1 MKTPHK
7 FNLLAAVLVGV
18 LAVTT
23 THAADA
29 PKMKMDIPPEIT
41 TPDSAADS
49 AAPATPPTSSVTAEE
64 AQTIAQEAYTY
75 FYPLVL
81 MDVTRKHF
89 SNIEAGKMFGR
100 GPMNTFVHARTFPPA
115 TFRGAT
121 HANFDTLYSVGWLDL
136 TKEPIVISVPD
147 TQGRYY
153 LMQLLDMW
161 TDSFAGVGKRTTG
174 TEAGNFVVVGPGWQG
189 ELPKGLPRINAPTP
203 FVWVIGRT
211 RTDGTQDY
219 DAVHKI
225 QDGYKMTLLSQWGK
239 EPQPITVK
247 IDPSVD
253 MKTPPVKQVRD
264 MTPDAYFAY
273 AAELLKVDGPYLTDQ
288 PPLARMKRLGIE
300 AGQSFDP
307 GKVDPV
313 IRQALQTAPAAA
325 QKALIAEWPKVGRH
339 ANDWVMNTDSGVYG
353 ANYLK
358 RGAVAMFE
366 IGMNLPEDSIYP
378 DTGTSPL
385 DGHNNYV
392 IHFAKGG
399 LPPVNEF
406 WSVTIYDMQGFT
418 VPTPTDRYTLGDRSN
433 LKTNADGSLD
443 IYVQSESPGAD
454 KESNWLPA
462 PTQPFSLHARLY
474 SPRPPAIDGTWAM
487 PVVEKVK

>member
-1 MKTPHK
+1 MITKRIQ
-7 FNLLAAVLVGV
+7 NLFAAALVAAV
-18 LAVTT
+18 AFTT
-23 THAADA
+23 SDTQAQ
-29 PKMKMDIPPEIT
+29 DI
-41 TPDSAADS
+41 TP
-49 AAPATPPTSSVTAEE
+49 AE
-64 AQTIAQEAYTY
+64 ARVIAQEAYIY
-75 FYPLVL
+75 FYPLVI
-81 MDVTRKHF
+81 MDVSRKHF
-89 SNIEAGKMFGR
+89 TNIEEGKMFAR
-100 GPMNTFVHARTFPPA
+100 GPMNTFAHARTFPPA

-136 TKEPIVISVPD
+136 TKEPVVISVPD

-153 LMQLLDMW
+153 LLQLLDMW

-189 ELPKGLPRINAPTP
+189 ELPKGLQRINAPTP

-225 QDGYKMTLLSQWGK
+225 QDGYKMALLSQWGK

-253 MKTPPVKQVRD
+253 MKTSPVKQVKD
-264 MTPDAYFAY
+264 MTPDAFFAY
-273 AAELLKVDGPYLTDQ
+273 AAELLKVDGPHFTDQ
-288 PPLARMKRLGIE
+288 PTLARMKRLGIE

-307 GKVDPV
+307 AKVDPL

-325 QKALIAEWPKVGRH
+325 QEALNAEWPKVGRH
-339 ANDWVMNTDSGVYG
+339 ANGWVMNTDSGVYG

-406 WSVTIYDMQGFT
+406 WSVTIYDLHGFT

-433 LKTNADGSLD
+433 LKPNADGSLD
-443 IYVQSESPGAD
+443 IYLQSESPGAE
-454 KESNWLPA
+454 KESNWLPTPA
-462 PTQPFSLHARLY
+462 QPFSLHARLY
-474 SPRPPAIDGTWAM
+474 SPRPAAIDGTWAM
-487 PVVEKVK
+487 PAVVKMK